1 MLTLSLL
8 RHAKSSWADPGLDDF
23 DRPLSERG
31 ENAAPRMGAYMAKH
45 GIVPEL
51 ILSSPSARTRQTLD
65 LVLPHLPAPP
75 KVLYEQ
81 ALYLAPASVLLKR
94 IRKVEAKVRHAMVVG
109 HDPGMHALAVDLA
122 ATGKPEELEALEMK
136 FPTAGLAVVVF
147 DARDWSK
154 VKPRAGRLQLFM
166 TPKRLP

>member
-45 GIVPEL
+45 GIAPEL

-94 IRKVEAKVRHAMVVG
+94 VRKVEAKVRHVMVVG
-109 HDPGMHALAVDLA
+109 HDPGVHALVLDLA
-122 ATGKPEELEALEMK
+122 ATGKPEELEALGTK

-147 DARDWSK
+147 DARDWSN
-154 VKPRAGRLQLFM
+154 VKPHAGRLQLFM
-166 TPKRLP
+166 TPRRLP

>member
-1 MLTLSLL
+1 M
-8 RHAKSSWADPGLDDF
+8 
-23 DRPLSERG
+23 
-31 ENAAPRMGAYMAKH
+31 PRL
-45 GIVPEL
+45 P
-51 ILSSPSARTRQTLD
+51 
-65 LVLPHLPAPP
+65 VLP

-94 IRKVEAKVRHAMVVG
+94 IRKVEAKVRHVMVVG

-122 ATGKPEELEALEMK
+122 AIGKPEELEALGTK
-136 FPTAGLAVVVF
+136 FPTAGLAVIVF
-147 DARDWSK
+147 DDRDWSK

>member
-51 ILSSPSARTRQTLD
+51 ILSSPSARTLFG
-65 LVLPHLPAPP
+65 
-75 KVLYEQ
+75 
-81 ALYLAPASVLLKR
+81 SVR
-94 IRKVEAKVRHAMVVG
+94 
-109 HDPGMHALAVDLA
+109 
-122 ATGKPEELEALEMK
+122 
-136 FPTAGLAVVVF
+136 PTASTTA
-147 DARDWSK
+147 S
-154 VKPRAGRLQLFM
+154 
-166 TPKRLP
+166 